1 MGLTPLMVTAGRQET
16 ELTLEAGRHEVENVS
31 GDAHY
36 PDPLQVARVL
46 IAHKADVNA
55 VSKSGVTAL
64 MLAAAHNNPPVV
76 GLLLQSGADPSKR
89 TPDKKTALDLA
100 VENGNDSVVSLIRL
114 IQQSN
119 GK

>member
-1 MGLTPLMVTAGRQET
+1 
-16 ELTLEAGRHEVENVS
+16 
-31 GDAHY
+31 
-36 PDPLQVARVL
+36 
-46 IAHKADVNA
+46 
-55 VSKSGVTAL
+55 

-89 TPDKKTALDLA
+89 SPDKKTALDLA